1 MLQVAV
7 LGSGKGSN
15 FQSILDAIRHNIVRN
30 VRVTVVIS
38 NNSNAGILEIARAN
52 AIPAV
57 HLSQRLFPDEG
68 GFVDALLGTF
78 RQHAVNFVI
87 LAGYMKRLHPRVIAS
102 YRHRIINIHP
112 ALLPRF
118 GGKGMYGMHVHE
130 AVVRQSE
137 RVSGAT
143 VHLVDEEFDRGAI
156 VLQRQVQL
164 EPNDTAEM
172 VAAKVLE
179 IEHEIYPQ
187 ALRLFAE
194 GRVTVTGN
202 TVTVH

>member
-7 LGSGKGSN
+7 LGSGRGSN
-15 FQSILDAIRHNIVRN
+15 FQSILNAIQRGFVLN
-30 VRVTVVIS
+30 VRVHVVIS
-38 NNSNAGILEIARAN
+38 NNSDAGILRIAGAN

-57 HLSQRLFPDEG
+57 HLSQRLFPDDEA
-68 GFVDALLGTF
+68 FVGALLETF
-78 RQHAVNFVI
+78 RQYDVNFVV
-87 LAGYMKRLHPRVIAS
+87 LAGYMKHLHPRVIAA
-102 YRHRIINIHP
+102 YRNRIINIHP
-112 ALLPRF
+112 ALLPKF

-130 AVVRQSE
+130 AVLRQNE
-137 RVSGAT
+137 CVSGAT

-156 VLQRQVQL
+156 VLQRQVRI
-164 EPNDTAEM
+164 EPGDTAEI

-187 ALRLFAE
+187 ALQLFAE
-194 GRVTVTGN
+194 GRVTVTGK

>member
-7 LGSGKGSN
+7 LGSGRGSN
-15 FQSILDAIRHNIVRN
+15 FQSILNAIRQDVVPN
-30 VRVTVVIS
+30 VRVQVVIS

-68 GFVDALLGTF
+68 AFVGAQLETF
-78 RQHAVNFVI
+78 RQYDVNFVV
-87 LAGYMKRLHPRVIAS
+87 LAGYMKQLHPRVIAA
-102 YRHRIINIHP
+102 YRNRIINIHP
-112 ALLPRF
+112 ALLPKF

-130 AVVRQSE
+130 AVVRQNES
-137 RVSGAT
+137 VSGAT
-143 VHLVDEEFDRGAI
+143 VHLVDEEFDRGAV
-156 VLQRQVQL
+156 VLQRQVRV
-164 EPNDTAEM
+164 EPGDTAEI

-194 GRVTVTGN
+194 GRVTVTGK
-202 TVTVH
+202 TATVH